1 MNLLNTIIDSPWM
14 LAPST
19 AQAHLPSVIRL
30 LKGDEVRFRE
40 NKTPA
45 PYAFLPTSRRKIRH
59 DKFSQAPDGSVA
71 VYTIK
76 GVVLKEDGWCSD
88 GTETLMRKM
97 AEADEMNNISAHLLE
112 IDSGGG
118 QGSNIQTVA
127 RFIREELKKPVIA
140 WFNGI
145 AASAAYYIAAAADE
159 VYASENTDIVGSVG
173 VMLSFFDFREFYE
186 NSGIKLH
193 EIYADQSDLK
203 NKDYQKA
210 RDGDYEDIKAAI
222 LNPMALQFQADIKKY
237 RPELKNE
244 DAYKGKVFTAYEAV
258 IINMI
263 DGIKSFDAAIDRAL
277 QLSNHVQKE
286 EDMNKIESVL
296 GYELETNTEGGVF
309 LQSEEL
315 QKLNANLASN
325 DQEVVSTAFLDKVEA
340 TIKDQDAKIAAL
352 ENTVTALAKNVVTYA
367 EFEQFKAEAA
377 TAPTEAFSAED
388 PAVQVVD
395 AADELDR
402 ITREAAEAGAT
413 LRVE

>member
-1 MNLLNTIIDSPWM
+1 
-14 LAPST
+14 
-19 AQAHLPSVIRL
+19 
-30 LKGDEVRFRE
+30 
-40 NKTPA
+40 
-45 PYAFLPTSRRKIRH
+45 
-59 DKFSQAPDGSVA
+59 
-71 VYTIK
+71 
-76 GVVLKEDGWCSD
+76 
-88 GTETLMRKM
+88 
-97 AEADEMNNISAHLLE
+97 
-112 IDSGGG
+112 
-118 QGSNIQTVA
+118 
-127 RFIREELKKPVIA
+127 
-140 WFNGI
+140 
-145 AASAAYYIAAAADE
+145 
-159 VYASENTDIVGSVG
+159 
-173 VMLSFFDFREFYE
+173 
-186 NSGIKLH
+186 
-193 EIYADQSDLK
+193 
-203 NKDYQKA
+203 
-210 RDGDYEDIKAAI
+210 
-222 LNPMALQFQADIKKY
+222 
-237 RPELKNE
+237 
-244 DAYKGKVFTAYEAV
+244 V

-340 TIKDQDAKIAAL
+340 IIKDQDAKIAAL